1 MEQNKKLNN
10 YKLLKISYQLII
22 GHDHEIINIIL
33 LKNLFFAMLK
43 SVKLLITILLVI
55 LTFSL
60 TACVTPISGLKSYV
74 SAEKGYEFLY
84 PNGWIPMELDK
95 NNQKVDLIFRD
106 LIQRTENLSVIVS
119 KIPDNQ
125 TLKDLGTPTDVGYR
139 FFKEL
144 NNDPNS
150 DREVEL
156 INAQSREFK
165 GNTYYLLEYEV
176 ELADNQKRHDLASVA
191 ISRGKLFTFNLSTT
205 AQRWD
210 KVKEQFQLIASSF
223 SVR

>member
-1 MEQNKKLNN
+1 M
-10 YKLLKISYQLII
+10 LKISYQLII

>member
-1 MEQNKKLNN
+1 
-10 YKLLKISYQLII
+10 
-22 GHDHEIINIIL
+22 
-33 LKNLFFAMLK
+33 MLK